1 MRQSTLFV
9 ALIVLSFGCSE
20 RHAATDTDWGVP
32 IDARVDDG
40 GASLDA
46 ASMPV
51 DAASMPVDAASMPV
65 DAASSDG
72 AVLDAGHAGDGGAL
86 TAESVCAGLCPA
98 LSVCAGSTPS
108 ATCTADCSA
117 DLADCSAAQLESLAA
132 CNTAGCAMG
141 AMAPAIVECL
151 TMVACIGT
159 GAPPP
164 PPTPVPMPG
173 S

>member
-40 GASLDA
+40 GASL
-46 ASMPV
+46 

-164 PPTPVPMPG
+164 PPPPPPVPTPG

>member
-1 MRQSTLFV
+1 MRQSNLFV
-9 ALIVLSFGCSE
+9 ALTFLSFGCSE
-20 RHAATDTDWGVP
+20 RHVATDTDWGVP

-40 GASLDA
+40 GAPLDA
-46 ASMPV
+46 G
-51 DAASMPVDAASMPV
+51 SMPV

-108 ATCTADCSA
+108 ATCTSDCSV

-141 AMAPAIVECL
+141 ATAPAIVECL

-164 PPTPVPMPG
+164 PPPPTPVPTPG
-173 S
+173 G

>member
-51 DAASMPVDAASMPV
+51 DAAY
-65 DAASSDG
+65 SDG